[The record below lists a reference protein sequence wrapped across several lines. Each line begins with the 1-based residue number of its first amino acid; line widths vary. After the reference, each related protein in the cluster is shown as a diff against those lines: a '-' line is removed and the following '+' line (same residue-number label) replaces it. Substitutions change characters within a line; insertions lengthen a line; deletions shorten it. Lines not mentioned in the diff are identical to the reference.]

1 MKSLRETILDQS
13 DLMSKELGV
22 EELKYC
28 RNFKSGSI
36 FLNTLDE
43 LIKREGKMVRAGTVK
58 DNWCSI
64 SYSDKMGGAFRIQII
79 YNKNEYYQLNVQK
92 RADQF
97 NCFYNTEP
105 AAAWVTR
112 DEKSRTYQ
120 LTDRVLEIL
129 GPILNYI
136 KKNSD

>member
-1 MKSLRETILDQS
+1 MRSLKESILDTN

-22 EELKYC
+22 EELKAC
-28 RNFKSGSI
+28 HNFKSGSI
-36 FLNTLDE
+36 FINTLAD
-43 LIKREGKMVRAGTVK
+43 LIRQNGKMVRAGTAK

-64 SYSDKMGGAFRIQII
+64 SYNDRMGGAFRIQII
-79 YNKNEYYQLNVQK
+79 YNRDEYYQLNVQK

-97 NCFYNTEP
+97 ICFYNPEP

-112 DEKSRTYQ
+112 DDKSRIYQ
-120 LTDRVLEIL
+120 LTDNILEIL
-129 GPILNYI
+129 RPMLNYI